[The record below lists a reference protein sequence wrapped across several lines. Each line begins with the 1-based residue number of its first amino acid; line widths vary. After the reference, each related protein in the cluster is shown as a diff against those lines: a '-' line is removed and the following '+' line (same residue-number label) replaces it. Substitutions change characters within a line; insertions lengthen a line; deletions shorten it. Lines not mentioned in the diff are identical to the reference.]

1 MSRIRKAYE
10 ARFRR
15 LLGQLG
21 TRRVDQ
27 GVQWL
32 LAKAEQ
38 LGVHEGIPPANAL
51 TRVHMWLLRRIGA
64 WLNRTDSTQPA
75 TVPAATPAVRSHL
88 QQTTASVIMNRNAP
102 SPRPSPPLGA
112 GERVPEGRVRGAT
125 REVMFQGKLFLCDAG
140 LGGLARWLRA
150 AGYEAV
156 WIPDIEDAELLREAR
171 RREAMILTTD
181 SMLMER
187 RLLRDGVIP
196 ALWLP
201 PTLTMLEQLALV
213 FRELG
218 LSARDPR
225 CMSCGGELRRVE
237 KEAMRKRI
245 PPKTWR
251 WVDEYFLCARCDK
264 LFWHGTHWQRIQ
276 TRLRQL
282 DDGPTTAKP

>member
-10 ARFRR
+10 ARFRA

-21 TRRVDQ
+21 TRRLDQ

-38 LGVHEGIPPANAL
+38 LSVREEIPPANAL
-51 TRVHMWLLRRIGA
+51 THVHLWLLGRTGA
-64 WLNRTDSTQPA
+64 WLNRADSPQPA
-75 TVPAATPAVRSHL
+75 TVPAAAPAARSHL
-88 QQTTASVIMNRNAP
+88 RQTPAP
-102 SPRPSPPLGA
+102 A
-112 GERVPEGRVRGAT
+112 
-125 REVMFQGKLFLCDAG
+125 LFLCDAG

-150 AGYEAV
+150 AGYEAD

-171 RREAMILTTD
+171 LRGAMILTTD

-187 RLLRDGVIP
+187 RLLRDGVMP

-201 PTLTMLEQLALV
+201 PTLMVLEQLLLV

-237 KEAMRKRI
+237 KEDMRERI

-282 DDGPTTAKP
+282 DDGPKTAKNCLVFPSRLAQ